1 MEIDKILKK
10 ERLLSKDIDKIYN
23 FLIKFFFYS
32 VFIPEL
38 NTESLNRL
46 IFTK

>member
-23 FLIKFFFYS
+23 FLIKFFYF
-32 VFIPEL
+32 FIQFSYQ
-38 NTESLNRL
+38 N
-46 IFTK
+46 